1 MTEKILELEG
11 ILGHTF
17 ENKQLL
23 EQALTHSSY
32 ANERRSRG
40 RCNERLEFLGDSV
53 LSTIISRFLF
63 ENCPDENEGNMS
75 KNRAYIVCEGSLAR
89 VARRI
94 GLGGYLLLGNGE
106 DKSGGRERD
115 SILSDAVEA
124 VIAAMYLDGGMAI
137 TEKWVLKALS
147 PIIAEAAQSRMTDD
161 FKTLLQEK
169 YQANGKSDIEYEVVA
184 EEGPAH
190 NKCFT
195 VSVKVTGKILGTGKG
210 RSKKAAEQAAARE
223 ALNI

>member
-1 MTEKILELEG
+1 MTENLLNLEKILG
-11 ILGHTF
+11 YTF
-17 ENKQLL
+17 KDRKLL

-32 ANERRSRG
+32 ANEKRSKEL
-40 RCNERLEFLGDSV
+40 CNERLEFLGDSV

-63 ENCPDENEGNMS
+63 ENCPGENEGNMS

-89 VARRI
+89 IARSM
-94 GLGGYLLLGNGE
+94 GLGSYLFLGNGE

-137 TEKWVLKALS
+137 TEKWVLKALR

-195 VSVKVTGKILGTGKG
+195 VAVKVSGKILGSGKG
-210 RSKKAAEQAAARE
+210 RSKKTAEQAAARE

>member
-1 MTEKILELEG
+1 MQYFLRNFKDFLNLSPS
-11 ILGHTF
+11 LYHS
-17 ENKQLL
+17 
-23 EQALTHSSY
+23 LTKH
-32 ANERRSRG
+32 
-40 RCNERLEFLGDSV
+40 
-53 LSTIISRFLF
+53 
-63 ENCPDENEGNMS
+63 
-75 KNRAYIVCEGSLAR
+75 
-89 VARRI
+89 
-94 GLGGYLLLGNGE
+94 
-106 DKSGGRERD
+106 
-115 SILSDAVEA
+115 
-124 VIAAMYLDGGMAI
+124 VII